1 MVLREP
7 VFLKRGIGH
16 PKEHDIPYAIFET
29 LGIPPNKLKQYYYKH
44 SPMTQELL
52 DRFFKTVRIGQGL
65 ESLVTNYHSKA
76 QLLSLLSKLLDLDPR
91 SRITAKEALNHPFF
105 SQQCKQMVASL
116 PNPR

>member
-7 VFLKRGIGH
+7 VFLKRGIGN

-29 LGIPPNKLKQYYYKH
+29 QGLPTMKLRQYYYKH
-44 SPMTQELL
+44 SPMTQDLL
-52 DRFFKTVRIGQGL
+52 DRFFETVKVGVGL
-65 ESLVTNYHSKA
+65 ESMVTNYHSKT

-105 SQQCKQMVASL
+105 SQQCKQMVGSL
-116 PNPR
+116 PNSR